1 MMFYRFQA
9 GEKKFFPCEMAVV
22 EFSLKHGISTIFHTY
37 MRPEDSRIPM
47 GYSFEIQQNA
57 SESHGLPFDCE
68 PMQMREASSW
78 SWIVAKFLDM
88 VNPKRYDEAFP
99 PLFTIGVSLTQ

>member
-1 MMFYRFQA
+1 
-9 GEKKFFPCEMAVV
+9 MAVL
-22 EFSLKHGISTIFHTY
+22 EFSLKDGISTIFHTY
-37 MRPEDSRIPM
+37 MRPEDFRIPV
-47 GYSFEIQQNA
+47 GYSFSIRQNA
-57 SESHGLPFDCE
+57 SESHGLPLDAG

-99 PLFTIGVSLTQ
+99 PLFTLGVSCVK